1 VMRKRSHWTRCGFAV
16 ALLAAVGCK
25 TLPFPEPELEGIYG
39 KALTLW
45 TRKAALYAGLETRGF
60 CRVVY
65 LSPDFLDAQAKM
77 IAEMRAEHPE
87 QEHQTRAKLLAENPT
102 PTVFAVFYTPDRQ
115 SNDWNERESVWRL
128 ALDVGFGEVPPL
140 RIERY
145 DRPFNAEMR
154 ALYPYVD
161 DYSVAYAIHFPAP
174 QAPPGFRPT
183 EARFVAASALGK
195 MEFHWNLL
203 HPEQD
208 KQ

>member
-1 VMRKRSHWTRCGFAV
+1 VTEKRSHRTGWGLAV
-16 ALLAAVGCK
+16 ALLALGACK
-25 TLPFPEPELEGIYG
+25 TLPFPEPELEGEYG
-39 KALTLW
+39 KALALW

-65 LSPDFLDAQAKM
+65 LSPDFLDAQAKK
-77 IAEMRAEHPE
+77 IAEMRAERPD
-87 QEHQTRAKLLAENPT
+87 QAQQTRAKLLADNAT
-102 PTVFAVFYTPDRQ
+102 PTVFAVFYTPDSK

-128 ALDVGFGEVPPL
+128 ALDLGLGEVAPM
-140 RIERY
+140 RIDRF

-161 DYSVAYAIHFPAP
+161 DYSVAYAIHFAAP
-174 QAPPGFRPT
+174 RAPPGFRPT
-183 EARFVAASALGK
+183 DARFVAASALGK